1 MKNNRKGNNRYMEE
15 IDLKELFN
23 MFWSKKVQ
31 IILIILIFITIGV
44 IYTVEFTTPMYRSST
59 TLVLVSSANDTINT
73 NTMITASDVSLNSK
87 LVSTYSE
94 LVKSKNVLREVISNL
109 GMVQVDEEILKKDI
123 TVSAVEDTELIEIT
137 VQNEKPDY
145 AAKVANETAEVFTEK
160 VKEIYN
166 INNVQIV
173 DKAEIATE
181 PSNINHVKDII
192 MFASIGIVIAIIYVI
207 IANML
212 DTTIKTAEDVETIYD
227 IPVLASIPMIKH
239 LGNERK

>member
-1 MKNNRKGNNRYMEE
+1 MKNNRKGNNRHMEE
-15 IDLKELFN
+15 MDLKELFN
-23 MFWSKKVQ
+23 MFWSRKIQ
-31 IILIILIFITIGV
+31 IILIILIFMTIGV
-44 IYTVEFTTPMYRSST
+44 IYSVEFIIPMYNAST
-59 TLVLVSSANDTINT
+59 TLVLVSSGDDTLTT
-73 NTMITASDVSLNSK
+73 NTMITATDVSLNSK

-94 LVKSKNVLREVISNL
+94 LIKSKNVLREVISNL
-109 GMVQVDEEILKKDI
+109 EMDLNEDGLKNYI

-137 VQNEKPDY
+137 VKNEDPNN
-145 AAKVANETAEVFTEK
+145 ATIIANETAKVFTEK

-173 DKAEIATE
+173 DKAEVPTE
-181 PSNINHVKDII
+181 PSNINHVKDMV
-192 MFASIGIVIAIIYVI
+192 MFASIGLVIATIYVI

-212 DTTIKTAEDVETIYD
+212 DTSIKTAEDVETVHN